1 MVKFTATLV
10 LFAIAAGIL
19 FSDSAAA
26 TSVCLRSET
35 AVKHAF
41 PHSWPSWTKRESGH
55 KGERCWFPSGRHEAN
70 VKHAYDAVGAHPD
83 EPRRVKTVT
92 DKIPNDAA
100 RLKTVLS
107 AIVRPAV
114 HRDTFNDR
122 FVDSFD
128 ARFAGADSARRPG
141 VLQQMMDPTGVLP
154 Q

>member
-10 LFAIAAGIL
+10 LFAIAAGTL

-26 TSVCLRSET
+26 TSACLRSAES
-35 AVKHAF
+35 VKHAF

-55 KGERCWFPSGRHEAN
+55 KGERCWFPSGRHEATTA
-70 VKHAYDAVGAHPD
+70 VKHAFPD

-100 RLKTVLS
+100 RLKIVLGN
-107 AIVRPAV
+107 IVQPAA

-128 ARFAGADSARRPG
+128 ARFAGVGNADRPG
-141 VLQQMMDPTGVLP
+141 VLQQ
-154 Q
+154 